1 MERKDLRGQERWL
14 RDGDT
19 CFNPNSGEEM
29 KASWD
34 LVTTS
39 LAYGGGGWGGL
50 GRVSSKI
57 ETLSHKTKEEL
68 ERWLSS

>member
-39 LAYGGGGWGGL
+39 LAYGGWGLGGL
-50 GRVSSKI
+50 GGSAPR
-57 ETLSHKTKEEL
+57 
-68 ERWLSS
+68 